1 MDFLPT
7 LPISVIPLI
16 AFGILLLGGAVGGY
30 LAHRISWLPSITG
43 FMMLGFIVGPSTLGL
58 LSQEA
63 MNNSKIIIDVALA
76 LILYRLGLSLDLRKI
91 YHSPKLILISIIESA
106 VTFVGVFAILSW
118 FKLPLA
124 VSTAVAA
131 IAISSSPAV
140 LLHVAHEVGAH
151 GRVTEST
158 KTLVALNNF
167 ISFLIF
173 SAVLPLMH
181 HAVGNDLR
189 EIILQPSYRLFGSVG
204 LAIAVGYV
212 LHYLALFMRDAA
224 QYKLAIVIGS
234 MMLSLGVARE
244 LNLSLLIV
252 PLAIGS
258 TIATIEDEHPLSG
271 IEFGSSF
278 ELFFIVLF
286 VYAGA
291 NLHLEEF
298 VESGLLIVS
307 LVVVRSLAKVSG
319 VALTAGLQ
327 KFSIRDG
334 FASGLLLIPMAGL
347 AIGLTQTVSDL
358 FPDYAGAISAIV
370 LGSVALFET
379 IGPPIAKTAFK
390 ICGEFDEE
398 YAAEV
403 AKEEAKREAAVVI
416 REEAA
421 KAVQNEAIAKQEEVA
436 ENELGN
442 GEAAIDKDKA

>member
-7 LPISVIPLI
+7 LPIGITPLI
-16 AFGILLLGGAVGGY
+16 VFGTLLLGGAMGGY

-43 FMMLGFIVGPSTLGL
+43 FMVLGFIIGPSSLGL

-63 MNNSKIIIDVALA
+63 MNSSKVFIDVSLA

-91 YHSPKLILISIIESA
+91 RLKPKLVLVSLIESG
-106 VTFVGVFAILSW
+106 VTFGAVLAILSV
-118 FKLPLA
+118 FNLPLV
-124 VSTAVAA
+124 VSVAVAA

-140 LLHVAHEVGAH
+140 LLHVAHEVGAR
-151 GRVTEST
+151 GPVTDAS

-181 HAVGNDLR
+181 HAVGNEWR
-189 EIILQPSYRLFGSVG
+189 EILLQPSYTLFGSML
-204 LAIAVGYV
+204 LAIVIGLM
-212 LHYLALFMRDAA
+212 LHYLALYMRDAS

-234 MMLSLGVARE
+234 MMLALGSAQA
-244 LNLSLLIV
+244 LKLSLLIV
-252 PLAIGS
+252 PLAIGA
-258 TIATIEDEHPLSG
+258 TIATIEDEDEQPLSM
-271 IEFGSSF
+271 IEFGSAF
-278 ELFFIVLF
+278 ELFFIALF

-298 VESGLLIVS
+298 IESGVLIVS
-307 LVVVRSLAKVSG
+307 LVVIRSAAKVLG
-319 VALTAGLQ
+319 VAATAPLQ
-327 KFSIRDG
+327 KVTMRDG

-358 FPDYAGAISAIV
+358 FPQYASVISAVV

-390 ICGEFDEE
+390 LCGEFEEEHEFEVVEDET
-398 YAAEV
+398 
-403 AKEEAKREAAVVI
+403 
-416 REEAA
+416 
-421 KAVQNEAIAKQEEVA
+421 
-436 ENELGN
+436 
-442 GEAAIDKDKA
+442 